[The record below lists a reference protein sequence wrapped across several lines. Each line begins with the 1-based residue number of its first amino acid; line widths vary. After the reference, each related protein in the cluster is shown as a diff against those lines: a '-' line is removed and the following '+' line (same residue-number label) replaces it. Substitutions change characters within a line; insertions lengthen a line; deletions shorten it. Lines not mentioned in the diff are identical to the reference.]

1 MVTSQTALSEIA
13 PGLSHLAAWRI
24 GGGLA
29 ISTLTTFLFL
39 LIVYRTLPNTEI
51 TTRQVLPGA
60 ADRDRAAAAHVRVA
74 ARSTCARSRACPR

>member
-29 ISTLTTFLFL
+29 ISTVTTFLFL

-51 TTRQVLPGA
+51 TTRQVLPGP
-60 ADRDRAAAAHVRVA
+60 
-74 ARSTCARSRACPR
+74 SSRPCCCN